1 MPDRLNNMLTSRTDT
16 RSLLFFVLFFILFST
31 ALARAEISEKQQ
43 QETYQ
48 QLESFAAILSILQE
62 HYVEEIDTKA
72 VIEGAI
78 NGLLL
83 SLDPHS
89 SYLKP
94 EHYREFQEETSG
106 AFTGIGIE
114 ITLKDGVLTVIAPI
128 EDTPAAKAGIKANDR
143 IIKINGEF
151 TKGKSPFD
159 AVKLLR
165 GPKGSEV
172 TISIFREG
180 WQELKEFTLVRDII
194 PLQSVRSYV
203 IRPGLGYLR
212 ITNFQR
218 NTTKE
223 AREHLARLRQTEP
236 LQGLILDLRNNPGGL
251 LDQAVN
257 VADLFL
263 AEGLIV
269 YTRGRDQDLNLTY
282 EAHRDEKTESFYPL
296 VVLVNEG
303 SASAAEIVAG
313 AVQDHHRGV
322 IVGTKTFG
330 KGSVQTIIP
339 LADGAG
345 LRMTTARYYTP
356 NGRSIQATGIIPDI
370 VVEASNGGDGSAEP
384 GPEEVMREE
393 NLENHIFNQSGAE
406 ELPVPEVAAEI
417 QERLDQDNQLQAAY
431 NILKSLVL
439 FASFEEEPGNR

>member
-1 MPDRLNNMLTSRTDT
+1 MLITDFT
-16 RSLLFFVLFFILFST
+16 RRRCRRIILLCLLLVCLPSYQAI
-31 ALARAEISEKQQ
+31 AEISEQQQ
-43 QETYQ
+43 QETYR
-48 QLESFAAILSILQE
+48 QLETFAAILSILQE

-78 NGLLL
+78 DGLLL

-94 EHYREFQEETSG
+94 ENYREFQEETSG

-114 ITLKDGVLTVIAPI
+114 ITLKDGVITVISPI
-128 EDTPAAKAGIKANDR
+128 EDTPAAQAGIKANDR

-172 TISIFREG
+172 TISVFREG
-180 WQELKEFTLVRDII
+180 WQELKDIVLVRDVI
-194 PLQSVRSYV
+194 PMHSVRSLL
-203 IRPGLGYLR
+203 IKPGLGYLR

-223 AREHLARLRQTEP
+223 AKEHLALLRQTTP
-236 LQGLILDLRNNPGGL
+236 IQGLILDLRNNPGGL
-251 LDQAVN
+251 LDQAVSFS
-257 VADLFL
+257 DLFL

-269 YTRGRDQDLNLTY
+269 FTKSRDKDMDLSY
-282 EAHRDEKTESFYPL
+282 EAHRNEQTESFYPL

-303 SASAAEIVAG
+303 SASASEIVAG
-313 AVQDHHRGV
+313 AIQDHHRGV

-356 NGRSIQATGIIPDI
+356 NGRSIQATGIEPDI
-370 VVEASNGGDGSAEP
+370 VVESVNDSNEQDTSAK
-384 GPEEVMREE
+384 GPEAIREE
-393 NLENHIFNQSGAE
+393 NLMNHFFNQGESGTTAKPDDLTDE
-406 ELPVPEVAAEI
+406 GR
-417 QERLDQDNQLQAAY
+417 ERLQTDNQLRSAY
-431 NILKSLVL
+431 NILKSLIL
-439 FASFEEEPGNR
+439 YASFNEKGAKN

>member
-1 MPDRLNNMLTSRTDT
+1 MMPT
-16 RSLLFFVLFFILFST
+16 RHLSTCCRFFILT
-31 ALARAEISEKQQ
+31 LLLVALAPPSGSAEISEKQQ

-48 QLESFAAILSILQE
+48 HLETFAAILSILQE
-62 HYVEEIDTKA
+62 HYVEEIDTRE

-114 ITLKDGVLTVIAPI
+114 ITLKDGVITVIAPI
-128 EDTPAAKAGIKANDR
+128 EDTPAAKAGIKANDK

-180 WQELKEFTLVRDII
+180 WQELKDFTLSRDVI
-194 PLQSVRSYV
+194 PLQSVRSFS
-203 IRPGLGYLR
+203 IKPGLGYLR
-212 ITNFQR
+212 ISNFQR

-223 AREHLARLRQTEP
+223 VREHLASLRKAEP
-236 LQGLILDLRNNPGGL
+236 LRGLIIDLRNNPGGL

-257 VADLFL
+257 VTDLFL

-269 YTRGRDQDLNLTY
+269 YTRGRNKELDLSY
-282 EAHRDEKTESFYPL
+282 EAHRDDRTESFYPV

-303 SASAAEIVAG
+303 SASASEIVAG
-313 AVQDHHRGV
+313 ALQDHRRGV
-322 IVGTKTFG
+322 IVGSKTFG

-345 LRMTTARYYTP
+345 LRMTTARYFTP
-356 NGRSIQATGIIPDI
+356 SGRSIQATGILPDI
-370 VVEASNGGDGSAEP
+370 VVDAENGARTEEPESSAP
-384 GPEEVMREE
+384 VVREE
-393 NLENHIFNQSGAE
+393 DLENHFFNQSEKPTDEASEFSE
-406 ELPVPEVAAEI
+406 EMLKQV
-417 QERLDQDNQLQAAY
+417 QTDNQLREAY
-431 NILKSLVL
+431 NILKSLIL
-439 FASFEEEPGNR
+439 YASFSRQGTGR